1 MVNHLGDSSAMQNG
15 HRGARHER
23 QDSRGYLIK
32 LDELVTMPKSAGHL
46 VLLLRE
52 DLADLSRSS

>member
-15 HRGARHER
+15 HGGARHER

-32 LDELVTMPKSAGHL
+32 RDELVTMPKSAGHL
-46 VLLLRE
+46 FLLLRE
-52 DLADLSRSS
+52 DLALGGSQ